1 MGVIVAYSYTYAIIR
16 KNDTLRE
23 IKMTTEEENYT
34 FPWGFNLGSLNE
46 NGSKMPLLTPTEDGG
61 FCLLYDDVSE
71 KRADKLLESLALQL
85 LDTMP
90 TEHLLVDMFDHGRK
104 KFYQLSALQNY
115 IHLYTVSY
123 NQEMIEEHFQRLE
136 EKIIARH
143 QELLCCNRQTINE
156 HNQKSRQKQNYHL
169 VLINL
174 ANFPHE
180 EIELRRIKNFVESAS
195 LAGVYVIAF
204 GNQEIK
210 KSENKGIQTILK
222 QFKNLN
228 VTNNEFEIT
237 PEIFEFTELLQTHTF
252 EPLDLDRQMLH
263 ESIMNKANLEQRFI
277 PEILE
282 DETHFKN

>member
-1 MGVIVAYSYTYAIIR
+1 MKNEEPNYA
-16 KNDTLRE
+16 
-23 IKMTTEEENYT
+23 
-34 FPWGFNLGSLNE
+34 FPFGFNLGHLNGD
-46 NGSKMPLLTPTEDGG
+46 GSKIPLLTPTEDGG

-71 KRADKLLESLALQL
+71 KTADKLLESLALQL
-85 LDTMP
+85 LDSMP

-123 NQEMIEEHFQRLE
+123 SPEMIDEHFKRLE
-136 EKIIARH
+136 EKIISRH
-143 QELLCCNRQTINE
+143 EELLCCNRQTINE

-174 ANFPHE
+174 ANFPNE
-180 EIELRRIKNFVESAS
+180 EIELRRIKNFVESAV

-204 GNQEIK
+204 GNQTIK
-210 KSENKGIQTILK
+210 QSENEGVQTLLK
-222 QFKNLN
+222 HFKNLN

-237 PEIFEFTELLQTHTF
+237 PEIFEFTELLRTHTF
-252 EPLDLDRQMLH
+252 EPLDLDRQLLH
-263 ESIMNKANLEQRFI
+263 DNIMINANLEQRFI

-282 DETHFKN
+282 DETHFKQGI